1 MLAGTT
7 VVSKKLAQML
17 IVNIVINDIAFFLL
31 FTRNFITSIS
41 EETVSILNSVTL
53 IYVNNLTSKHRMDSF
68 CYRTRFLGRLYTLFD
83 FSLNLLWKQ
92 NFRLRGY
99 RAKMWE
105 FPLNYHKVII
115 EPFANEFRKKRA
127 IFGPKMTSYLI
138 NMFCLYVDWIY

>member
-105 FPLNYHKVII
+105 FRLNSDKVIMVL
-115 EPFANEFRKKRA
+115 ANELRKNKA

-138 NMFCLYVDWIY
+138 NMFCLHVDWIY